1 MFFEILQLRCHATFA
16 WSRIIEPSANVLS
29 FAFCVEIRK
38 NAELK
43 TIVRPL
49 SRMDNEE
56 RFKKPIQLLYA
67 GGKWVSLVLKTF
79 KIGRAGKCGVLYS
92 RTYSRTIIKTQED
105 GYHVSKTEL

>member
-56 RFKKPIQLLYA
+56 N
-67 GGKWVSLVLKTF
+67 
-79 KIGRAGKCGVLYS
+79 
-92 RTYSRTIIKTQED
+92 
-105 GYHVSKTEL
+105 HVSAIVFQSKNHGHR